1 MGPIEV
7 DTYPSF
13 SGHQW
18 DLSKWTPIPHLVDT
32 NGTYQ
37 SGHLYPCFSGHQWDL
52 SKWTPIPLLV
62 DTNGTY
68 RSGHL
73 SFF

>member
-18 DLSKWTPIPHLVDT
+18 DLSKWTPIP
-32 NGTYQ
+32 
-37 SGHLYPCFSGHQWDL
+37 
-52 SKWTPIPLLV
+52 LLV
-62 DTNGTY
+62 DTYRGILISGAAYTNG
-68 RSGHL
+68 RA
-73 SFF
+73 